1 MLYKIALPF
10 ILAFKLLSCKS
21 LGLRQRYKH
30 CKARR
35 MTRANRPLRSLWSW
49 SDGSGGWRDYWKKC
63 GYRSIISLFFVVF
76 AVFVRGD
83 AEFLFELF
91 YKIGKGV
98 VTRFGANFERGH

>member
-1 MLYKIALPF
+1 MQKRQGTYK
-10 ILAFKLLSCKS
+10 
-21 LGLRQRYKH
+21 
-30 CKARR
+30 KARPYNPGHS
-35 MTRANRPLRSLWSW
+35 ASPSPCLR
-49 SDGSGGWRDYWKKC
+49 GVKAGVGVAAVGVIIGKKS